1 MKLLIASP
9 IDPDAIGQ
17 LRRKHDVIEAV
28 GADEATL
35 SERIRDREAII
46 FRSGVS
52 ISAGVMSNAPGL
64 KLLIRAG
71 SGLDNLDMDY
81 VTAQGLTLVRIPEP
95 GARAVAE
102 LAFAMMLTLARQV
115 LPADRLL
122 RDGHWAKHQI
132 EGHLLRGKTLGIFGC
147 GSIGSQVA
155 RMGLAW
161 DMAVVACVKNPTPAR
176 VQEMAATGIRLT
188 DAGEVLGSADFLS
201 IHCPL
206 DDSTRDIFD
215 AAAIA
220 RIKPGAFL
228 VNLARGGVVVEQ
240 ALLEALE
247 SGNLRG
253 AGTDVHERE
262 GEGQVSPLA
271 RLHNVVLTPHMGAGT
286 VDTQREIGQRVIE
299 SVDEY
304 GMPTQTGQP
313 ATGTPQ

>member
-9 IDPDAIGQ
+9 IDPDAIAQ
-17 LRRKHDVIEAV
+17 LRRTHDVIEAL

-35 SERIRDREAII
+35 SERIRDRDAVI
-46 FRSGVS
+46 FRSGVT
-52 ISAGVMSNAPGL
+52 ISAKVMSHAPGL
-64 KLLIRAG
+64 KLLVRAG
-71 SGLDNLDMDY
+71 SGLDNLDMGY
-81 VTAQGLTLVRIPEP
+81 VKSHGLTLVRIPGP

-102 LAFAMMLTLARQV
+102 LAFAMMLSLARQV
-115 LPADRLL
+115 LTADRLL

-147 GSIGSQVA
+147 GNIGEQVA

-161 DMAVVACVKNPTPAR
+161 GMEVVACVRNPTPAR
-176 VQEMAATGIRLT
+176 VEEMAACGIRLT

-206 DDSTRDIFD
+206 NDSTRGSID
-215 AAAIA
+215 AEAIA

-247 SGNLRG
+247 SGHLRG

-262 GEGQVSPLA
+262 GEGHVSPLA
-271 RLHNVVLTPHMGAGT
+271 GLRNVVLTPHMGAGT
-286 VDTQREIGQRVIE
+286 VDTQREIGESVIE
-299 SVDEY
+299 AVEGYCEPS
-304 GMPTQTGQP
+304 QAGQA
-313 ATGTPQ
+313 ATGKLR